1 MIDIILTN
9 DNKKPV
15 ANCGCALPAE
25 QEKRIYLALRNALLD
40 YPKLL
45 EYFEE

>member
-1 MIDIILTN
+1 MIDIILID

-15 ANCGCALPAE
+15 VSCGCALPAE

-40 YPKLL
+40 YPKLI
-45 EYFEE
+45 EHFGE